1 MTTWLKSHYGF
12 ADYRPAF
19 DRFEETFN
27 AMQGP
32 RDMMMISTGLPGET
46 TVCLS
51 LPNQKLAVAYPGFEE
66 VQLADL
72 PIEATL
78 LIGDQDAFQAHFA
91 SCAAI
96 DAKIQRAAISAR
108 LRQE

>member
-1 MTTWLKSHYGF
+1 MTTWLKCHYGF

-19 DRFEETFN
+19 DRFDEMFN

-46 TVCLS
+46 TVYLS

-66 VQLADL
+66 V
-72 PIEATL
+72 
-78 LIGDQDAFQAHFA
+78 
-91 SCAAI
+91 
-96 DAKIQRAAISAR
+96 
-108 LRQE
+108 

>member
-1 MTTWLKSHYGF
+1 VPWLLSF
-12 ADYRPAF
+12 LSADADYRPAF
-19 DRFEETFN
+19 DRFEEMFN

-46 TVCLS
+46 TVYLS

-72 PIEATL
+72 PVEATL
-78 LIGDQDAFQAHFA
+78 LIGHQDAFQEHFRFPRR
-91 SCAAI
+91 
-96 DAKIQRAAISAR
+96 D
-108 LRQE
+108 

>member
-1 MTTWLKSHYGF
+1 MTTWLKCHYGF

-19 DRFEETFN
+19 DRFEEMFN

-46 TVCLS
+46 TVYLS
-51 LPNQKLAVAYPGFEE
+51 LPNQKFAVAYPGFEE

-72 PIEATL
+72 PTEATL
-78 LIGDQDAFQAHFA
+78 LIGHQDAFQEHFRFPRR
-91 SCAAI
+91 
-96 DAKIQRAAISAR
+96 D
-108 LRQE
+108 